1 MVTSDANSTAS
12 PSPLGSNDHRP
23 DPKSNTSPRADD
35 TNDER
40 GRCIDSSL
48 TASVPRD
55 VLMEIV
61 HEVEYRGTGQ
71 SSLDGSHQLST
82 GLHILDQLV
91 AILLA
96 TVEESVQVHSRVD
109 QREQGHEA
117 TNDAHRDPV
126 VWADIIIVRHV
137 GLGGHNDYIA
147 RSLSN
152 RSRRSVSPRSATAYS
167 KEVKYAE
174 NEAKDDG
181 QNQSIGCPMA
191 VRNVTSREERW
202 RR

>member
-12 PSPLGSNDHRP
+12 PGPLGCNNHRP

-109 QREQGHEA
+109 QREQSHEA

-147 RSLSN
+147 RSEKLDTEL
-152 RSRRSVSPRSATAYS
+152 AI
-167 KEVKYAE
+167 YAASCRKMFFFQHE
-174 NEAKDDG
+174 LYIYPTNLADYILET
-181 QNQSIGCPMA
+181 Q
-191 VRNVTSREERW
+191 
-202 RR
+202 